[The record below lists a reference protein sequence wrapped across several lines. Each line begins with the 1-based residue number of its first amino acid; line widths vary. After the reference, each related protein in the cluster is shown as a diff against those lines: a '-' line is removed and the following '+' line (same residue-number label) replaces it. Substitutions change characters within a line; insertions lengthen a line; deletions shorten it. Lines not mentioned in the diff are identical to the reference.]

1 MVLFVDAGRT
11 EGKKTDVADML
22 KPALARGRLSA
33 SPPTRR
39 WSGGSRRYVAE
50 PGEDDT
56 LAILRQLRAS
66 YQEHHGMGIQDEA
79 YRYVLARWMA
89 MALACLADRHTHTCT
104 RMSRAGMVSR
114 AG

>member
-1 MVLFVDAGRT
+1 MH
-11 EGKKTDVADML
+11 
-22 KPALARGRLSA
+22 
-33 SPPTRR
+33 
-39 WSGGSRRYVAE
+39 VAE

-104 RMSRAGMVSR
+104 CMSRAGMVSR

>member
-1 MVLFVDAGRT
+1 MH
-11 EGKKTDVADML
+11 
-22 KPALARGRLSA
+22 
-33 SPPTRR
+33 
-39 WSGGSRRYVAE
+39 VAE

-56 LAILRQLRAS
+56 LAILHQLRAS